1 MGVIDELVRMGLTSK
16 LKAKRIFDLF
26 DHIDITDTVVNYHK
40 LSMISSLLLKDNVSD
55 IITHCKRMEICRYGT
70 LNHAY
75 LELEILSDKVRF
87 MVFKSCL
94 DGEMQSLSSD
104 GILSLFERNGGGAKR
119 YTMTMVSYR
128 VTKIGQN
135 TTVPVLQAE
144 K

>member
-1 MGVIDELVRMGLTSK
+1 MGDEIVKGKEEL
-16 LKAKRIFDLF
+16 DLF

-40 LSMISSLLLKDNVSD
+40 LSMISSLLTMSD

-70 LNHAY
+70 N
-75 LELEILSDKVRF
+75 LELERVSDKVRF

-94 DGEMQSLSSD
+94 DGEMQRKE
-104 GILSLFERNGGGAKR
+104 GFLFFRGMEGAKR

-135 TTVPVLQAE
+135 TTEPVLQAE